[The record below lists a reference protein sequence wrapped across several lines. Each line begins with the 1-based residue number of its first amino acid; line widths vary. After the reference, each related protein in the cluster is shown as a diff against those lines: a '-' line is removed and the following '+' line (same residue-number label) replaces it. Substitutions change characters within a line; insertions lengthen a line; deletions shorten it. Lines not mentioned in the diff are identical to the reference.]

1 MLQTEFRFNAT
12 LVSVSD
18 NILENS
24 NGTAFRICSIKLPNN
39 KIVSGRVYE
48 KNLSHG
54 MTPGTQYLC
63 TARPY
68 ADANGVEQI
77 DITVSHLT
85 QAPRASMNDF
95 DGVNLE
101 ARGVE
106 VPTKDGVLTPE
117 TI

>member
-1 MLQTEFRFNAT
+1 MTQTEFRFNAT
-12 LVSVSD
+12 LISVSD

-24 NGTAFRICSIKLPNN
+24 NGTEFRICSIKLPNG
-39 KIVSGRVYE
+39 KVVSGRVYE

-54 MTPGTQYLC
+54 MTPGTDYLC

-68 ADANGVEQI
+68 ADTNGVEQV

-85 QAPRASMNDF
+85 QAPRASMSDF
-95 DGVNLE
+95 DGITLD
-101 ARGVE
+101 AREVE
-106 VPTKDGVLTPE
+106 VPVKEGTLVPE